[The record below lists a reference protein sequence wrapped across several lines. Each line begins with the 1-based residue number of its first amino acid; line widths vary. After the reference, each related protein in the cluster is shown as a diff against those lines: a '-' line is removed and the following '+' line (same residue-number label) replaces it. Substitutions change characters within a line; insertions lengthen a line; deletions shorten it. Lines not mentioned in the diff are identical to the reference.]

1 MDVEAADLRDGGRLK
16 DIHAFIDGLYDRDLH
31 TKRVDSLA
39 AATLGVMTGASLAV
53 AMIGQALAQARGL
66 VTKHAIKQ
74 VDRLLGN
81 KGIDVWDSFARWVPH
96 LIGTRKEI
104 VVAMDWTD
112 FDGDDQATLA
122 LNLVTDHGRAMP
134 LLWLS
139 VWKDELKNQRN
150 GFEDACL
157 LRLSQVVPPGCR
169 VTILA
174 DRGFGDHKLFA
185 HLADLGFGYVIRFRG
200 NIHVTDA
207 SGETRTA
214 AEWVG
219 KSGRARKLRAA
230 RITASHAYQVGAVVC
245 VHARDMKEP
254 WCLAASDAEAPAGTL
269 IAQYARRWT
278 IEPSFRDTKDLRF
291 GMGMAEI
298 RIAEPERRDRLLLI
312 NAFAMT
318 LLTML
323 GAAGESLG
331 MDRHLKSNTSKTRTH
346 SLFRQGCMLYELI
359 PNMPEHRLLPLMQ
372 RFAEMLAQTGL
383 FCSLLAEAK

>member
-1 MDVEAADLRDGGRLK
+1 MDMEAADLRDGGRLK

-66 VTKHAIKQ
+66 LTKHAIKE
-74 VDRLLGN
+74 VDRLLSN
-81 KGIDVWDSFARWVPH
+81 NAIDVWDSFARWVPH

-139 VWKDELKNQRN
+139 VWKDELKDQRN

-157 LRLSQVVPPGCR
+157 LRLSQVVPLGCR

-185 HLADLGFGYVIRFRG
+185 YLADLGFGYVIRFRG

-291 GMGMAEI
+291 GMGMAEL

-312 NAFAMT
+312 NAFAMA

-372 RFAEMLAQTGL
+372 RFAEMLAQSGL
-383 FCSLLAEAK
+383 FCGSLSETK